1 MSPTK
6 SLITRAGL
14 IGLGV
19 IGIILIVRASTSS
32 VPQSSSQAT
41 QTIANTP
48 VDETITPF
56 QPITSTPIEQG
67 VDKTETLPITSYDK
81 PKTPTDTATPTLIPA
96 LWIAPYIPE
105 KLGES
110 LVLPSGFGKAETSED
125 ALVRF
130 EIGDNKPLVTW
141 IYALVAPFYT
151 ITDGIATQDLVR
163 AWKGENGDVVPG
175 LPFLMD
181 KHTLGTFTEIWGEPS
196 PGSVQVVPSDEL
208 ADSAWN
214 QRYSWAILP
223 FDEIE
228 PRWKVLEV
236 DGISPLRKEFNT
248 DRYALTVSY
257 SLEGELELIEE
268 LMVMSED
275 EGDGIALTNRDASKL
290 TTLVMTGVTAMV
302 RCTANTMERN
312 GITYPADDVGPW
324 LREADLT
331 HISNEIPFVQGCPY
345 PNCTQIELRFC
356 SDPSY
361 IALLEDIGTDI
372 VELTGDHFADHGPDA
387 MRYTLQLYR
396 DRDWKYYG
404 GGEDRNDA
412 RQALTLEHNGNRIAF
427 IGCNAK
433 GGGYA
438 TASDTNPGAVAC
450 DFEWMYKEID
460 RLSEEGYLVIATF
473 QHIEYYSYAP
483 QPKQIEDFGGMAKAG
498 AVIVSGS
505 QAHQPQGI
513 EFFSDTFVHYGL
525 GNLFFDQFNQ
535 PVCPNMACNDA
546 FIDRHVFYEGRYIGT
561 DLLTITFVD
570 FAKPRRMTNEERIQL
585 LTKVFEASRR

>member
-6 SLITRAGL
+6 SIIARVGL

-19 IGIILIVRASTSS
+19 MVIIIIAYISTNSIPLLFTRS
-32 VPQSSSQAT
+32 TQS
-41 QTIANTP
+41 IDP
-48 VDETITPF
+48 LPIEETNTPF
-56 QPITSTPIEQG
+56 QPIPSTSNNTGESGTITPSIPS
-67 VDKTETLPITSYDK
+67 DDK
-81 PKTPTDTATPTLIPA
+81 PKTLTNTAASTLVPA
-96 LWIAPYIPE
+96 LWVAPYIPE
-105 KLGES
+105 KFVKS
-110 LVLPSGFGKAETSED
+110 LVLPAGFRKAEISED
-125 ALVRF
+125 AQVRF
-130 EIGDNKPLVTW
+130 EIGDDNALVSW

-151 ITDGIATQDLVR
+151 ITDGIAAQDLVR
-163 AWKGENGDVVPG
+163 AWKGGNSGVIPG
-175 LPFLMD
+175 LPFLVD
-181 KHTLGTFTEIWGEPS
+181 EHTLGTFTEIWGEPS
-196 PGSVQVVPSDEL
+196 PDSVKIVPSDEIE
-208 ADSAWN
+208 DIAWT
-214 QRYSWAILP
+214 QRNSWAIVP
-223 FDEIE
+223 FEELE

-236 DGISPLRKEFNT
+236 DGISPLHKEFNP
-248 DRYALTVSY
+248 DGYALTVYY
-257 SLEGELELIEE
+257 SVKGEPELIEE
-268 LMVMSED
+268 LMEMSED
-275 EGDGIALTNRDASKL
+275 EGDGFALTNRDASKL
-290 TTLVMTGVTAMV
+290 TTLAMTGVTALV

-312 GITYPADDVGPW
+312 GITYPAEDVGPW

-331 HISNEIPFVQGCPY
+331 HISNEIPFVQSCPY
-345 PNCTQIELRFC
+345 PNCTQNDLRFC

-404 GGEDRNDA
+404 GGEDKDDA
-412 RQALTLEHNGNRIAF
+412 RQALTMEHNGNRIAF

-438 TASDTNPGAVAC
+438 TASDTNPGAVSC
-450 DFEWMYKEID
+450 DFDWMYKEIE
-460 RLSEEGYLVIATF
+460 RLREDGYLVIATF

-505 QAHQPQGI
+505 QAHQPQAI
-513 EFFSDTFVHYGL
+513 EFISDSFVHYGL
-525 GNLFFDQFNQ
+525 GNLFFDQLNQ
-535 PVCPNMACNDA
+535 PVCPNIACNDA

-585 LTKVFEASRR
+585 LTKVFEAGGW

>member
-6 SLITRAGL
+6 SIIARAGL

-19 IGIILIVRASTSS
+19 MVIILIVWISTNSI
-32 VPQSSSQAT
+32 PHLFTQSTPSIAT
-41 QTIANTP
+41 SPIR
-48 VDETITPF
+48 ETNTPF
-56 QPITSTPIEQG
+56 QPVPSTPNSHG
-67 VDKTETLPITSYDK
+67 DDDTKTPSIPSNDK
-81 PKTPTDTATPTLIPA
+81 PKTPTNSATPTLIPA
-96 LWIAPYIPE
+96 LWIASYIPE
-105 KLGES
+105 KFGES
-110 LVLPSGFGKAETSED
+110 FVLPVGFGKAETSEE

-130 EIGDNKPLVTW
+130 EIGDNKPIVTW

-151 ITDGIATQDLVR
+151 ITDGISAQELVR
-163 AWKGENGDVVPG
+163 AWTGDNGGVIPG

-181 KHTLGTFTEIWGEPS
+181 KYTLEIFTKIWGEPS
-196 PGSVQVVPSDEL
+196 PSSVQVVPSEEL
-208 ADSAWN
+208 ADIGWN
-214 QRYSWAILP
+214 QRDSWAIVP
-223 FDEIE
+223 FDELE

-236 DGISPLRKEFNT
+236 DGISPLRKEFNP
-248 DRYALTVSY
+248 DGYALTVSY
-257 SLEGELELIEE
+257 SLEGEPNLIEE
-268 LMVMSED
+268 LMALRAD
-275 EGDGIALTNRDASKL
+275 EGDGLALTNRDTSKL

-302 RCTANTMERN
+302 RCTANTMERK
-312 GITYPADDVGPW
+312 GITYPAEDVGPW

-331 HISNEIPFVQGCPY
+331 HISNEIPFTQGCPY
-345 PNCTQIELRFC
+345 PNCTQIDLRFC
-356 SDPSY
+356 SDPRY

-372 VELTGDHFADHGPDA
+372 VELTGDHFADYGPDA

-412 RQALTLEHNGNRIAF
+412 RQALLLEHNGNRIAF

-438 TASDTNPGAVAC
+438 TASDKNPGAVAC
-450 DFEWMYKEID
+450 DYEWMYKEID
-460 RLSEEGYLVIATF
+460 RLKDEGYLVIATF
-473 QHIEYYSYAP
+473 QHIEYYTYAP
-483 QPKQIEDFGGMAKAG
+483 QPKQIEDYGGMAKAG

-535 PVCPNMACNDA
+535 PVCPNIACNDA
-546 FIDRHVFYEGRYIGT
+546 FIDRHVFYDGRYIGT

-570 FAKPRRMTNEERIQL
+570 FAKPRRMTNEERIKL
-585 LTKVFEASRR
+585 LTKVFEASGW

>member
-19 IGIILIVRASTSS
+19 IGIILIIWASTSS
-32 VPQSSSQAT
+32 VPQSFSQGT
-41 QTIANTP
+41 QSIANSP

-67 VDKTETLPITSYDK
+67 VDKTETLLITPYDK
-81 PKTPTDTATPTLIPA
+81 PKTPTDTATPTLVPA

-110 LVLPSGFGKAETSED
+110 LVLPSGFSKAEMSED

-151 ITDGIATQDLVR
+151 ISDGIATQDLVR
-163 AWKGENGDVVPG
+163 AWKGENGGVVPG
-175 LPFLMD
+175 LPFLVD
-181 KHTLGTFTEIWGEPS
+181 ENTLGTFTEIWGEPS

-214 QRYSWAILP
+214 QRYSWAIVP

-236 DGISPLRKEFNT
+236 DGISPLRKEFNPHG
-248 DRYALTVSY
+248 YALTVSY
-257 SLEGELELIEE
+257 SLEGEPELIEE

-312 GITYPADDVGPW
+312 GITYPAEDVGLW

-345 PNCTQIELRFC
+345 PNCTQIDLRFC
-356 SDPSY
+356 SDPRY

-372 VELTGDHFADHGPDA
+372 VELTGDHFADYGPDA

-460 RLSEEGYLVIATF
+460 RLREEGYLVIATF

-505 QAHQPQGI
+505 QSHQPQGI

-535 PVCPNMACNDA
+535 PVCPNIACNDA

-585 LTKVFEASRR
+585 LTKVFEASGR